1 MLSPVDLQR
10 EAEAT
15 GFRAEALEK
24 VLRLLEL
31 LDHLNDRG
39 EIVPELVTADPE
51 MQRLL
56 RGHPGL
62 RWKALNVRQHRGLD
76 SGTDETDE
84 S

>member
-1 MLSPVDLQR
+1 L
-10 EAEAT
+10 
-15 GFRAEALEK
+15 
-24 VLRLLEL
+24 
-31 LDHLNDRG
+31 
-39 EIVPELVTADPE
+39 TADQD

-84 S
+84 TDES